1 MASVTGKP
9 ILSLLLLFFFTA
21 LNSLSVLP
29 LCGAS
34 REFDYFKLALQWPGS
49 ICHRTRHCC
58 PKNGCCRRSNPLSE
72 FTIHGL
78 WPDYND
84 GTWPACCSRSDFDVK
99 KISSLMPLLVKYWP
113 SLSCSSASL
122 CHGGK
127 GLFWGHEKVLDDAG
141 FRATNADKYPLGEI
155 VSTITKAFGAPPSLS
170 CSHGAVEELY
180 LCFTKDFKPRDC
192 ANGLSTAHDP
202 SIQENPVRHTSGYP
216 NTHHSHLEMRL
227 HR

>member
-1 MASVTGKP
+1 M
-9 ILSLLLLFFFTA
+9 LSKSS
-21 LNSLSVLP
+21 N
-29 LCGAS
+29 
-34 REFDYFKLALQWPGS
+34 
-49 ICHRTRHCC
+49 RTWQT
-58 PKNGCCRRSNPLSE
+58 
-72 FTIHGL
+72 FIIDGL

-99 KISSLMPLLVKYWP
+99 KVFDPTTISSLMPLLVKYWP

-127 GLFWGHEKVLDDAG
+127 EKHGTCSSPSVIDEYDYFSKTLNLYMRYNVTKVLDDAG

-192 ANGLSTAHDP
+192 ANGLSTAQDP
-202 SIQENPVRHTSGYP
+202 LNSRKSCPTYIRIPEYTQLVTISADAELSTK
-216 NTHHSHLEMRL
+216 
-227 HR
+227 